1 MKRRKE
7 KVVLRLLILFLI
19 LLLNLLLGARPVKAA
34 EEDSLHID
42 ELDFDEVDRIVTES
56 GAQTMLE
63 EQTQSRT
70 VGELLEAV
78 VSGSTSASWQDWV
91 AAFGNSLWGNMK
103 SYVGLMLKVI
113 GLVMI
118 SRCFSSLSDHFGD
131 TNAAEVGFLCVYG
144 ILALVLMESFQLVCL
159 EAQQTVERVKRLSLY
174 MMPAMAAI
182 AVAAG
187 FPVSSIFQGEALTG
201 GFSLILT
208 VIQKIFLAGV
218 LWITV
223 LDVVNCIGK
232 REVLRQMISLCRSI
246 LDKGVKAISILYLLL
261 MGLVG
266 TVTPS
271 ADRLIYKVSGS
282 LISSV
287 PIVGSA
293 LSGAVETVMTG
304 SLLVKNGIGVVGC
317 IVLLVIC
324 LVPVAK
330 LTAFWLIYRMMAAFL
345 APIAEERVIRL
356 LTALGKSTAM
366 LLSILVISMV
376 IFTGASGIM
385 IVTLKQ

>member
-1 MKRRKE
+1 M
-7 KVVLRLLILFLI
+7 
-19 LLLNLLLGARPVKAA
+19 
-34 EEDSLHID
+34 
-42 ELDFDEVDRIVTES
+42 
-56 GAQTMLE
+56 
-63 EQTQSRT
+63 
-70 VGELLEAV
+70 
-78 VSGSTSASWQDWV
+78 
-91 AAFGNSLWGNMK
+91 
-103 SYVGLMLKVI
+103 
-113 GLVMI
+113 
-118 SRCFSSLSDHFGD
+118 
-131 TNAAEVGFLCVYG
+131 
-144 ILALVLMESFQLVCL
+144 
-159 EAQQTVERVKRLSLY
+159 
-174 MMPAMAAI
+174 
-182 AVAAG
+182 
-187 FPVSSIFQGEALTG
+187 
-201 GFSLILT
+201 
-208 VIQKIFLAGV
+208 
-218 LWITV
+218 
-223 LDVVNCIGK
+223 
-232 REVLRQMISLCRSI
+232 
-246 LDKGVKAISILYLLL
+246 
-261 MGLVG
+261 
-266 TVTPS
+266 TPS

>member
-1 MKRRKE
+1 M
-7 KVVLRLLILFLI
+7 
-19 LLLNLLLGARPVKAA
+19 
-34 EEDSLHID
+34 
-42 ELDFDEVDRIVTES
+42 
-56 GAQTMLE
+56 
-63 EQTQSRT
+63 
-70 VGELLEAV
+70 
-78 VSGSTSASWQDWV
+78 
-91 AAFGNSLWGNMK
+91 
-103 SYVGLMLKVI
+103 
-113 GLVMI
+113 
-118 SRCFSSLSDHFGD
+118 
-131 TNAAEVGFLCVYG
+131 CVYG

-159 EAQQTVERVKRLSLY
+159 ETQQTVERVKRLSLY

-246 LDKGVKAISILYLLL
+246 LDKGVKAISMLYLLL

>member
-118 SRCFSSLSDHFGD
+118 SRCFSSLSDHF
-131 TNAAEVGFLCVYG
+131 
-144 ILALVLMESFQLVCL
+144 
-159 EAQQTVERVKRLSLY
+159 
-174 MMPAMAAI
+174 
-182 AVAAG
+182 
-187 FPVSSIFQGEALTG
+187 
-201 GFSLILT
+201 
-208 VIQKIFLAGV
+208 
-218 LWITV
+218 
-223 LDVVNCIGK
+223 
-232 REVLRQMISLCRSI
+232 
-246 LDKGVKAISILYLLL
+246 
-261 MGLVG
+261 
-266 TVTPS
+266 
-271 ADRLIYKVSGS
+271 
-282 LISSV
+282 
-287 PIVGSA
+287 
-293 LSGAVETVMTG
+293 
-304 SLLVKNGIGVVGC
+304 
-317 IVLLVIC
+317 
-324 LVPVAK
+324 
-330 LTAFWLIYRMMAAFL
+330 
-345 APIAEERVIRL
+345 
-356 LTALGKSTAM
+356 
-366 LLSILVISMV
+366 
-376 IFTGASGIM
+376 
-385 IVTLKQ
+385 